1 MNWKQI
7 GLGVVLADFAALTA
21 YAVYQYGYVGFFEAC
36 LSNWATATVFVDL
49 CIALTMVLVWMWGDA
64 RRHGVSPIPYTV
76 LTLALGSV
84 GPLAYL
90 IHRAGVTEEAE
101 NSAVLGTVA
110 EG

>member
-21 YAVYQYGYVGFFEAC
+21 YAVYQHGYIGFFEAC
-36 LSNWATATVFVDL
+36 LSSWAAATVFVDL

-76 LTLALGSV
+76 LTLAFGSV

-90 IHRAGVTEEAE
+90 IHRAGVRASAE
-101 NSAVLGTVA
+101 DPTVVGVVA
-110 EG
+110 GG